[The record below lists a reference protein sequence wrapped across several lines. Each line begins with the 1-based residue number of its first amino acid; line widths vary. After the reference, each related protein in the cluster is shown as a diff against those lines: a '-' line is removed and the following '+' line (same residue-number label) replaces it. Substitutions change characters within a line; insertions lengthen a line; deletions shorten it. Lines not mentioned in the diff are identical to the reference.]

1 MLDDR
6 IVRVNVTGDFA
17 CFTRPDLKVERMTY
31 PCMTPS
37 AARGI
42 LDSILWKPEFQWYVR
57 RIIVL
62 RPVRFSTIK
71 RNEINSKQGDKPI
84 VVDEV
89 NARGKPKYRSQRNS
103 VVLRNVAYII
113 EASIYQREP
122 SEKNRP
128 EKYVGRKGIDG
139 KKDGMF
145 IRRVKKGQCWRRPYL
160 GVREFAAEFM
170 YQDNPVQPIQETI
183 PIGSMLFDIFY
194 DEKGK
199 PEPIFFHDVAIR
211 NGVLNCEVPEND
223 KMMQS
228 SHIRP
233 SVDSEISSL
242 IYEFNQKEEE
252 EALI

>member
-6 IVRVNVTGDFA
+6 VVRVKVKGDFA

-57 RIIVL
+57 KIIVL
-62 RPVRFSTIK
+62 APIRFATIK
-71 RNEINSKQGDKPI
+71 RNEINSKQGKMPI

-89 NARGKPKYRSQRNS
+89 DSAGKPKYRAQRNS
-103 VVLRNVAYII
+103 VVLRDVAYII
-113 EASIYQREP
+113 EASIYQKQISDR
-122 SEKNRP
+122 NRP
-128 EKYVGRKGIDG
+128 EKYIGEKGIDADH
-139 KKDGMF
+139 DGIF

-160 GVREFAAEFM
+160 GVREFSAEFVEP
-170 YQDNPVQPIQETI
+170 DGTEEPIKDTI

-194 DEKGK
+194 KNGK
-199 PEPIFFHDVAIR
+199 PEPLFFHDVKIDK
-211 NGVLNCEVPEND
+211 GTLNCEVPEND

-228 SHIRP
+228 SHIQP
-233 SVDSEISSL
+233 PIDSETSAL
-242 IYEFNQKEEE
+242 MYEFNEQEGKEAE
-252 EALI
+252 I